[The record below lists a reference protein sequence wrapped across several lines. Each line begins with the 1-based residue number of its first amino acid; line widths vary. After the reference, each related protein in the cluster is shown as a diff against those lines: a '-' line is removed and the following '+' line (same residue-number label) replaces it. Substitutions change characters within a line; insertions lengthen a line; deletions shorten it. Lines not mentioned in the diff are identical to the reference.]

1 MAPPT
6 SSPPYLSPVDDG
18 NDLPGF
24 RSLPNNIE
32 AEQALLGAILVN
44 NDAANSVAGFLAPE
58 HFFEPIHGRIF
69 ETVQKLIERG
79 QYANPTT
86 LKPFFENDE
95 AIAEIGG
102 PEYLDRLAAGT
113 VTIINAED
121 YGRIIH
127 DLALRRQ
134 LIAIGED
141 MVNGAYAAEI
151 EETADVQIEVAE
163 QRLYNLG
170 EKGIFE
176 GGFKPFHSALT
187 EAVENAEAALKRDSH
202 LTGVTTGLRD
212 LDMRLGGL
220 HRSDLVILAGRPSM
234 GKTALATNIAFNAA
248 RAYREAHDDDGN
260 LLSSEGAVVAFF
272 SLEMSSEQLASRI
285 LAEVTE
291 IPSEKLRR
299 GLFSQDDFV
308 RLAQASR
315 DLESTPLFIDDTPA
329 ISVAALRAR
338 ARRLKRTRNLGL
350 IVVDY
355 LQLVRST
362 ETRRYDNR
370 VLEISE
376 ITQGLKALAKEL
388 DVPVLALSQLS
399 RQVEQRDDKRPQ
411 LSDLRESGAIEQDA
425 DVVMFIFREEYY
437 HERRRPPEAAPEF
450 EEWRSKMNDVQ
461 GIAEVII
468 GKHRHGPTGT
478 EKLLFNGQ
486 ITKFIDLARQDHVA
500 DIPL

>member
-1 MAPPT
+1 
-6 SSPPYLSPVDDG
+6 
-18 NDLPGF
+18 
-24 RSLPNNIE
+24 
-32 AEQALLGAILVN
+32 
-44 NDAANSVAGFLAPE
+44 
-58 HFFEPIHGRIF
+58 
-69 ETVQKLIERG
+69 
-79 QYANPTT
+79 
-86 LKPFFENDE
+86 
-95 AIAEIGG
+95 
-102 PEYLDRLAAGT
+102 
-113 VTIINAED
+113 
-121 YGRIIH
+121 
-127 DLALRRQ
+127 
-134 LIAIGED
+134 

-170 EKGIFE
+170 EKGKFE